1 MLLLAGALFGAE
13 AVRAH
18 RREPRVG
25 RRSGRRPV
33 LATMAQL
40 GRRPASRLPAA
51 LARRPD
57 RTLLRR
63 AGVQIDADDVVAARL
78 ASATAFGGLGVVGAT
93 VVGGALG
100 IAVGALLLA
109 FGCVY
114 PDLWLRSAAARRA
127 ARIERAAPAMLELV
141 AAAVQAGVPLD
152 IAIDGAARASG
163 GELAEELERSRVSM
177 ALGRPRGEEYR
188 DLSERTGA
196 PTLAALGLALRLR
209 TASAS
214 RSPRAFATRPGAA
227 GPRRLGWC
235 RSGRRARAPVCSPL
249 SSSCWCRLRCCRSPP
264 RSRSP
269 WRERLART
277 RCGSPAFEI
286 GADPDAMEER

>member
-1 MLLLAGALFGAE
+1 VSGWALLLAAALFGAE

-25 RRSGRRPV
+25 RRSGRRSV
-33 LATMAQL
+33 LETMAQL

-57 RTLLRR
+57 RALLRR
-63 AGVQIDADDVVAARL
+63 AGVQIDADDVMAARL
-78 ASATAFGGLGVVGAT
+78 ASATAFGGLGLLGAT
-93 VVGGALG
+93 AVGGAFG

-114 PDLWLRSAAARRA
+114 PDLWLRSAAARRS

-152 IAIDGAARASG
+152 VAIDGAARASG

-196 PTLAALGLALRLR
+196 PTLAALGLALRLSDR
-209 TASAS
+209 LGVPLAESLRDQAGRS
-214 RSPRAFATRPGAA
+214 RAEAARVVQERAARA
-227 GPRRLGWC
+227 GPRVLAVVVFVLVPAALLPIAAAVALTVAGALG
-235 RSGRRARAPVCSPL
+235 AR
-249 SSSCWCRLRCCRSPP
+249 
-264 RSRSP
+264 
-269 WRERLART
+269 
-277 RCGSPAFEI
+277 
-286 GADPDAMEER
+286 

>member
-196 PTLAALGLALRLR
+196 PTLAALGLALRLSDR
-209 TASAS
+209 LGVPLAESLRDQAGRS
-214 RSPRAFATRPGAA
+214 RAEAARVVQERAARA
-227 GPRRLGWC
+227 GPRVLAVVVFVLVPAALLPIAAAVALTVAGALG
-235 RSGRRARAPVCSPL
+235 AH
-249 SSSCWCRLRCCRSPP
+249 
-264 RSRSP
+264 
-269 WRERLART
+269 
-277 RCGSPAFEI
+277 
-286 GADPDAMEER
+286 

>member
-1 MLLLAGALFGAE
+1 VSGWALLLAAALFGAE

-18 RREPRVG
+18 RCEPRVG
-25 RRSGRRPV
+25 RRSGRRSV
-33 LATMAQL
+33 LETMAQL

-57 RTLLRR
+57 RALLRR
-63 AGVQIDADDVVAARL
+63 AGVQIDADDVMAARL
-78 ASATAFGGLGVVGAT
+78 ASATAFGGLGLLGAT
-93 VVGGALG
+93 AVGGAFG
-100 IAVGALLLA
+100 IAVGALVLA

-152 IAIDGAARASG
+152 VAIDGAARASG

-196 PTLAALGLALRLR
+196 PTLAALGLALRLSDR
-209 TASAS
+209 LGVPLAESLRDQAGRS
-214 RSPRAFATRPGAA
+214 RAEAARVVQERAARA
-227 GPRRLGWC
+227 GPRVLAVVVFVLVPAALLPIAAAVALTVAGALG
-235 RSGRRARAPVCSPL
+235 AR
-249 SSSCWCRLRCCRSPP
+249 
-264 RSRSP
+264 
-269 WRERLART
+269 
-277 RCGSPAFEI
+277 
-286 GADPDAMEER
+286 